1 MSKHLLFSV
10 IAVGSMMFMCAS
22 PAHSQQIQSAPSTD
36 EPLRLEAT
44 IRGDKEQPRVLSIV
58 PWQLPTHRNI
68 EGTLSWKP
76 QTVSLKPL
84 DRTQFLRQMQLSQQ
98 FGVQALTNQD
108 SPVIE
113 RD

>member
-1 MSKHLLFSV
+1 MSKHLLLSV
-10 IAVGSMMFMCAS
+10 ITVGSMMLMCAS

-76 QTVSLKPL
+76 QSVSLKPI
-84 DRTQFLRQMQLSQQ
+84 DRAQFLRQIQLSQQ
-98 FGVQALTNQD
+98 FDVQALTNQENAA
-108 SPVIE
+108 IE
-113 RD
+113 RN